1 MNYSLL
7 IILAAVI
14 STIGTYINKKI
25 VETGVSRANF
35 FYYMCFT
42 MVFFSLGSLGLEAKS
57 ETLKFEFSWPLVLL
71 LVLAMVLRYARQT
84 SFVGYCRKLEPYE
97 FETYMSFSLVI
108 CFIIDVI
115 IGSQSFNIYKIL
127 SILCIIL
134 GIIFT
139 YNVKLNVKNIQRDL
153 LLKMIAEIGTSYIV
167 FYAMRY
173 CSNGVF
179 ILLLNLSLVIIFTF
193 IYKPYKKENRI
204 PNKLLLLFFIQQTFG
219 FSRTYIS
226 NYLSGQ
232 SATLAHFIS
241 PVSLILI
248 TLSAFIIRK
257 EHKPNMKN
265 IFGITLACLGI
276 LLIKMF

>member
-1 MNYSLL
+1 MNYSIL
-7 IILAAVI
+7 IILAAII

-25 VETGVSRANF
+25 VERGISRENF

-42 MVFFSLGSLGLEAKS
+42 MVFFSLGSLGLEANNQ
-57 ETLKFEFSWPLVLL
+57 TLKFELSMPLVLL
-71 LVLAMVLRYARQT
+71 LVLAMILRYLRQT

-115 IGSQSFNIYKIL
+115 IGSQSFNVFKL
-127 SILCIIL
+127 VSIICIIL
-134 GIIFT
+134 GIAFT
-139 YNVKLNVKNIQRDL
+139 YNVKLNVRNIQKDL

-167 FYAMRY
+167 FNAMRY

-204 PNKLLLLFFIQQTFG
+204 PNDLLLLFFIQQTFG

-226 NYLSGQ
+226 NYLSSQ

-241 PVSLILI
+241 PVSLVLI

-265 IFGITLACLGI
+265 MFGILLACLGI